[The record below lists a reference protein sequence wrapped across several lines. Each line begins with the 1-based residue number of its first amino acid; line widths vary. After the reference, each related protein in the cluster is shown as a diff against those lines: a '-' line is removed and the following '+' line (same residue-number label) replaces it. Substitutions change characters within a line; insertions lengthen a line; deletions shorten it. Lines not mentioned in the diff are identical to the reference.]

1 MVTRVYYIQLMVCNN
16 SHTVLITLSPAFHPA
31 YASFPSVAM
40 KSSLDGART
49 ELDSF
54 IPRHSYFPL
63 LGTVSDQ
70 KIGQSATSRS
80 HAGGGDP
87 QLGSMPQ
94 LGLAQREELRT
105 LLRITYSFLDIY
117 MPKMQV
123 RPRAHRATEGSER
136 ACNLQHRDI
145 KMLSVT
151 KYSCQNYFWSGI

>member
-70 KIGQSATSRS
+70 KIGQ
-80 HAGGGDP
+80 
-87 QLGSMPQ
+87 
-94 LGLAQREELRT
+94 REELRT

-151 KYSCQNYFWSGI
+151 KYSCQNHFWSGI